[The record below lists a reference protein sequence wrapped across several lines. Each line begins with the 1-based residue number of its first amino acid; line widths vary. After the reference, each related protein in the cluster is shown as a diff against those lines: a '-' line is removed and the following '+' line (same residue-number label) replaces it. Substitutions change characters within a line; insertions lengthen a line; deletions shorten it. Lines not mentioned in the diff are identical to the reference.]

1 MNVFST
7 VLAIFGASVAL
18 ILTFGIGF
26 VCGIM
31 TTKSDEMNPVVNY
44 NYPKTVDEDFV
55 E

>member
-18 ILTFGIGF
+18 IFTFGIGF

-31 TTKSDEMNPVVNY
+31 VAENDKINPVVNY
-44 NYPKTVDEDFV
+44 DYPKTVDADFV